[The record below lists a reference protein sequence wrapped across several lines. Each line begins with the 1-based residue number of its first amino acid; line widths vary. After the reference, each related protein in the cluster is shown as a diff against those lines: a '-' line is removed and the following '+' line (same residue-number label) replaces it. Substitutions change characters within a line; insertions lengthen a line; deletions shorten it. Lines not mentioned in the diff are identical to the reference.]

1 MFNKIYILVLT
12 IIKILINGQEIQID
26 PFKPEIFDTKF
37 YESEN
42 LFNELPYFPNEETSI
57 IEISGINFDVNN
69 KLFHLF

>member
-12 IIKILINGQEIQID
+12 IIKILIKCQEIQID
-26 PFKPEIFDTKF
+26 IFEPKIFNHKF

-42 LFNELPYFPNEETSI
+42 LLNELQYFPNEETSI
-57 IEISGINFDVNN
+57 IEISVINFDVNN